1 VIAKTPLRIQQTI
14 QAILAVLL
22 IFTSCMGRAHEVVD
36 IPSVYGI
43 HTRVLI
49 APAQVAKA
57 TVLLFIGGG
66 GLLKITENGRTDHI
80 HTFVRSFGMW
90 RDYEVEAVLI
100 DSPFDLGN
108 AMRGHRRASKEHL
121 DRVSEVIRYFYA
133 KSSQPIWIFGHSMG
147 TSTVAAFLSSER
159 PEITLLRGYI
169 VAGTHRGESIPASIT
184 LPALGIHHRREACP
198 STPISA
204 TEFLM
209 KTRTPD
215 TPRAMVLLDGGDDK
229 GDRCQAMAYHGFNG
243 IEYELIK
250 AAAEFVLK
258 N

>member
-1 VIAKTPLRIQQTI
+1 MNPLRTKQMIR
-14 QAILAVLL
+14 AFLAVLL
-22 IFTSCMGRAHEVVD
+22 ISTSCVGRAYEVVD
-36 IPSVYGI
+36 IPSVHGV
-43 HTRVLI
+43 HTRALI
-49 APAQVAKA
+49 APTQVVKA

-66 GLLKITENGRTDHI
+66 GLLKISENGRTDHI

-90 RDYEVEAVLI
+90 RDYGVQAVLI

-108 AMRGHRRASKEHL
+108 ALRGHRRASKEHL
-121 DRVSEVIRYFYA
+121 DRVSEVIRHFHA

-159 PEITLLRGYI
+159 PEIAFLRGYI
-169 VAGTHRGESIPASIT
+169 VAGTHRGESIPASIK

-198 STPISA
+198 STPIAA
-204 TEFLM
+204 TESIM
-209 KTRTPD
+209 RTRTPD
-215 TPRAMVLLDGGDDK
+215 TPRAMVMLDGGDDK

-243 IEYELIK
+243 IEHELIK
-250 AAAEFVLK
+250 TAAEFVLK